1 VSWPSRSGQEGR
13 APAAGVVAAAG
24 ALDLDHL
31 GAEVGQGLGAPGPGQ
46 HARQVEHAHA
56 IQRARGARQLSLAGA
71 PARTTL
77 YACSTGGATWAVSFA
92 DVQDPARVA
101 PALVALRQAAAG
113 NVAAAAG
120 KALDLRVAG
129 ATPHLEAGR
138 SAFDGRYPDGRAV
151 RMQSAVFSR
160 GTVVYQATVLG
171 ERLDEA
177 ALDTFYTSLR
187 FPT

>member
-1 VSWPSRSGQEGR
+1 MQCRSLW
-13 APAAGVVAAAG
+13 AAGLLACAACSAAFDWREVRPEGSDLVALFPCKPAS
-24 ALDLDHL
+24 H
-31 GAEVGQGLGAPGPGQ
+31 
-46 HARQVEHAHA
+46 
-56 IQRARGARQLSLAGA
+56 ARQLSLAGA
-71 PARTTL
+71 AARTTL

-101 PALVALRQAAAG
+101 PALLALRQAAAG
-113 NVAAAAG
+113 NVAAAEA
-120 KALDLRVAG
+120 KPLELRVAG
-129 ATPHLEAGR
+129 ATPHREAGR
-138 SAFDGRYPDGRAV
+138 WAFDGRYPDGRAV